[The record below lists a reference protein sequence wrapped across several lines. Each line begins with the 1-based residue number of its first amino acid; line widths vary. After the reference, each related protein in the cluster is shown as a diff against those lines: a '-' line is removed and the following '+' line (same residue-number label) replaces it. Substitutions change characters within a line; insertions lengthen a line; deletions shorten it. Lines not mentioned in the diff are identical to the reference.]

1 MIKIHWYGHLTYLP
15 MRCLYFSL
23 SFWRGFCNRFGIGAR
38 LAMILIFNGLF
49 YRVIVRYTNQTSVLF
64 SWNRYLRSKKKIISY
79 YLFYKNKFQKA
90 TLNLY
95 FFIKSSNRVIIT
107 VIKNRLNQL
116 IFWEKNA
123 SATWGLIKADIKAT
137 NCCKM
142 VHHY

>member
-1 MIKIHWYGHLTYLP
+1 MDTSHTFRWAA
-15 MRCLYFSL
+15 F
-23 SFWRGFCNRFGIGAR
+23 
-38 LAMILIFNGLF
+38 
-49 YRVIVRYTNQTSVLF
+49 TSVWVSDEVFAIVLVSALVLQWFWSSMGSSIELSSVIQIRRAFF
-64 SWNRYLRSKKKIISY
+64 SPETVTFGLKKKIISY